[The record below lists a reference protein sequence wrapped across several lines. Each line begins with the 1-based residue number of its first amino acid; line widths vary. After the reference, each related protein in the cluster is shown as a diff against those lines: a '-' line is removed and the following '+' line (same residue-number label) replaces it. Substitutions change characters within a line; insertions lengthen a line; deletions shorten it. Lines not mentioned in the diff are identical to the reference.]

1 MLFGD
6 ANTAYFQAIANGR
19 RRRCSIPLLWEG
31 GQLFQ
36 EPQDIRLL
44 VDDFYK
50 SLFQGRPRSG
60 IALADHIWSPEQ
72 QISPEENAAL
82 LAPFDAVEVEA
93 FVKAMNPASALG
105 PDGVLVRFFQAFW
118 PMVNEGVLD

>member
-1 MLFGD
+1 MLRYDLEEQLTVIYTDEEAYWRLRGTQNWVLKGD

-36 EPQDIRLL
+36 DPQAIRSL
-44 VDDFYK
+44 VNDFYK

-60 IALADHIWSPEQ
+60 IALANHIWSPEQ
-72 QISPEENAAL
+72 QISP
-82 LAPFDAVEVEA
+82 
-93 FVKAMNPASALG
+93 
-105 PDGVLVRFFQAFW
+105 
-118 PMVNEGVLD
+118 